1 MNIVRPIYKAPIQV
15 NRYMVRFKMK
25 KYNGIWTICVIARN
39 VMEAK
44 KTVLEE
50 PAVEEVYSISLFE
63 ENVLTNAGKCDLVNI
78 CINKCWEKCDIV
90 NVSRQRRK

>member
-1 MNIVRPIYKAPIQV
+1 MNIVRPIYKAPVQV

-25 KYNGIWTICVIARN
+25 KYNGIWTTSVVARN

-50 PAVEEVYSISLFE
+50 TEAEEVYSISLFE
-63 ENVLTNAGKCDLVNI
+63 ENVLTNAGKCD
-78 CINKCWEKCDIV
+78 IV